1 MEKVNAKK
9 MDLAIIMT
17 RNLYLTAQNI
27 VVAFHINRGVPEGR
41 RSEEREIIS
50 TCLLFKDN

>member
-1 MEKVNAKK
+1 MNAKK
-9 MDLAIIMT
+9 IHLISGMIH
-17 RNLYLTAQNI
+17 NLTLTIQNI
-27 VVAFHINRGVPEGR
+27 VVTSRINREVPEGR

>member
-1 MEKVNAKK
+1 MNAKK